1 MKHILCLPNAKVIKL
16 LLMSTHLEQKK
27 KETNISQM
35 NWTKILNKYFKLT
48 NKNMHD

>member
-27 KETNISQM
+27 GDKYKSNELDKNSQ
-35 NWTKILNKYFKLT
+35 
-48 NKNMHD
+48 